1 MKLARTKAELRDL
14 LGGLPH
20 PVGLVP
26 TMGNL
31 HEGHLNL
38 VRWSKQHTAS
48 TIATIFVNPLQ
59 FAPSEDFG
67 SYPRMLK
74 EDAEKL
80 EALKADVLFA
90 PSDEEMYPE
99 GKESHVTVS
108 VPDITRTLCGSSRPT
123 HFDGVTTVVSKL
135 FHLCQPNVAYFGEKD
150 WQQLAVIKRMA
161 EQLDFPLHVEG
172 VPTTR
177 HDDGL
182 AMSSRNQYL
191 TAKERAIAPT
201 LFRTLTSIANAGEQR
216 GVDLR
221 KLERQGMETLAEAG
235 FRPDYVCIRDQN
247 SLQETQTY
255 SSNLRVF
262 GAAYLGKARL
272 IDNVAVSH
280 GK

>member
-14 LGGLPH
+14 LGALPH

-48 TIATIFVNPLQ
+48 TITTIFVNPLQ

-74 EDAEKL
+74 EDSEKL
-80 EALKADVLFA
+80 EALQVDILFA

-99 GKESHVTVS
+99 GKEGHVTVS

-150 WQQLAVIKRMA
+150 WQQLTVIKRMA

-191 TAKERAIAPT
+191 TAEERVIAPM
-201 LFRTLTSIANAGEQR
+201 LFRTLTSIATAGEQPS
-216 GVDLR
+216 VDLR
-221 KLERQGMETLAEAG
+221 ELEKRGMESLAEAG
-235 FRPDYVCIRDQN
+235 FKPDYVCIRDQN

-255 SSNLRVF
+255 TSNLRVF
-262 GAAYLGKARL
+262 GAAHLGKARL
-272 IDNVAVSH
+272 IDNLAVSH

>member
-14 LGGLPH
+14 LGGLSH

-48 TIATIFVNPLQ
+48 TITTIFVNPLQ

-67 SYPRMLK
+67 SYPRMLMK
-74 EDAEKL
+74 DAEKL
-80 EALKADVLFA
+80 EALRVDVLFA

-135 FHLCQPNVAYFGEKD
+135 FHLCQPNIAYFGEKD
-150 WQQLAVIKRMA
+150 WQQLTVIKRMA

-191 TAKERAIAPT
+191 TADERAIAPT
-201 LFRTLTSIANAGEQR
+201 LFRTLTSIANAREQP
-216 GVDLR
+216 GVDVR
-221 KLERQGMETLAEAG
+221 ALEGQGMETLAEAG
-235 FRPDYVCIRDQN
+235 FKPDYVCIRDQDT
-247 SLQETQTY
+247 LQETQTY

-262 GAAYLGKARL
+262 GAAHLGKARL
-272 IDNVAVSH
+272 IDNVAVSY